1 MNNMTRREALK
12 AVVGA
17 GAFVTTC
24 GASAVAEGA
33 KGGFPEPGRVLP
45 LVEDADLIVAGGG
58 PAGIAAAV
66 TAARMGK
73 RVRLFE
79 AHGALGG
86 LWTVGMISC
95 IIDFGR
101 GDLTRE
107 ITKRLDAYGGRH
119 RRWPKLRDDY
129 FVYEPESM
137 KLVLEDICTEAG
149 VKFTYHTSVVA
160 AYRDAAGKNIET
172 VVTESKGG
180 RRAWRAP
187 LFMDCTGDGD
197 LAALAGCG
205 FDLGGGNGNGDQ
217 PATLVALVCLEND
230 EAVAKFSV
238 NHPGPE
244 HAFAGNAKGVLY
256 RELVAAG
263 IEPTYA
269 SPTLFRLHRGLYAF
283 VANQEYGVK
292 LDDADGITTA
302 TVRARKELSD
312 LVTALVRHDPE
323 TWKGLRL
330 VATADQLGH
339 RAARRI
345 HGRYTLTID
354 DLMEGRQFPDAVSS
368 CAFQL
373 DVHGVSRKDNRIPG
387 AHSAGRKIK
396 VPYQIPLGSCRAKDL
411 DNLYMAGRCI
421 SGDFL
426 SQSSY
431 RVTGPAVEMAEGVVR
446 RVFAR

>member
-1 MNNMTRREALK
+1 MQVNRREFMK
-12 AVVGA
+12 GA
-17 GAFVTTC
+17 AGLAGVITA
-24 GASAVAEGA
+24 GYGPSLRAAGH
-33 KGGFPEPGRVLP
+33 KGVFHEPERDLP
-45 LVEDADLIVAGGG
+45 LADDADLIVAGGG
-58 PAGIAAAV
+58 PAGISAAV

-79 AHGALGG
+79 AHGSLGG

-95 IIDFGR
+95 VIDFGR
-101 GDLTRE
+101 GDLTKE
-107 ITKRLDAYGGRH
+107 ITRRLDAYGGRH
-119 RRWPKLRDDY
+119 RRWAKAPDDY
-129 FVYEPESM
+129 FVYEPEAM
-137 KLVLEDICTEAG
+137 KLVLEDLCTEAG
-149 VKFTYHTSVVA
+149 VKFTYHSPVVA
-160 AYRDAAGKNIET
+160 AYRDAAGRNIET
-172 VVTESKGG
+172 VITESKSG

-197 LAALAGCG
+197 LAALSGCG
-205 FDLGGGNGNGDQ
+205 FDLGGGNGGGDQ
-217 PATLVALVCLEND
+217 PATLAAVVCLDND

-238 NHPGPE
+238 NHPGPGE
-244 HAFAGNAKGVLY
+244 HAFAGGAKVTLY

-283 VANQEYGVK
+283 MANQEYGVK
-292 LDDADGITTA
+292 LDDAEGITAA
-302 TVRARKELSD
+302 TVRARKELSN
-312 LVTALVRHDPE
+312 LVSALVRRDPE

-330 VATADQLGH
+330 VATAEQLGH

-354 DLMEGRQFPDAVSS
+354 DLMEGRQFEDVVAS

-373 DVHGVSRKDNRIPG
+373 DVHGVSRTDNRVWG

-396 VPYQIPLGSCRAKDL
+396 TPYQIPLGSCRAKDL

-446 RVFAR
+446 RIL